1 MEHDK
6 VIFIVCLVTL
16 VIQTLFFTLAVTW
29 LTRETEKTLERCRDC
44 FSRAFDIVE
53 EFMRL
58 QLHCADIDDSEVE
71 NDEEENT

>member
-6 VIFIVCLVTL
+6 IIFVACLVAL

-29 LTRETEKTLERCRDC
+29 LTLETEKTLEKCSDC
-44 FSRAFDIVE
+44 FSRAFDVVE
-53 EFMRL
+53 EFMRS
-58 QLHCADIDDSEVE
+58 QLHCDDIDDSEDE